1 MNSSSDLGDNY
12 SSQVLPEDI
21 IDTSEIKQPT
31 FMDRVLN
38 PSLIE
43 IKDIE
48 GKKFNFTDQTWDII
62 QSFVRDQKYPF
73 TEHQISSFNDFI
85 ANPGNNVI
93 TKIVCEEKQYNPQ
106 TMYVDIN
113 PETKE
118 PNMEYQIKFTNVYV
132 GKPVINETNG
142 KEKPFVPQE
151 GRLRNFTYC
160 SSIYVD
166 VDHQIRRK
174 DADGNWLENKGW
186 YKDNP
191 KK

>member
-73 TEHQISSFNDFI
+73 TEHQKSFSNQ
-85 ANPGNNVI
+85 N
-93 TKIVCEEKQYNPQ
+93 
-106 TMYVDIN
+106 
-113 PETKE
+113 
-118 PNMEYQIKFTNVYV
+118 
-132 GKPVINETNG
+132 
-142 KEKPFVPQE
+142 
-151 GRLRNFTYC
+151 
-160 SSIYVD
+160 
-166 VDHQIRRK
+166 
-174 DADGNWLENKGW
+174 
-186 YKDNP
+186 
-191 KK
+191 